1 MSDRTWRPRPAIRG
15 VAGLVAAC
23 SMVWMV
29 GAVGARTVQPVNP
42 RAIVAELQRRATVSS
57 QQYDGSLRV
66 TGADG
71 RTATKRW
78 IYERLGS
85 NGTSK
90 TVIRFTEPA
99 EVKGVALL
107 ILSYPDRAADQWMWT
122 PALSRDRRIA
132 TQDRR
137 TRFFGTDFSFED
149 LEERDAGRYE
159 YALDGEEPIDGT
171 SCWRIDAAPHAG
183 VRSQYTRSR
192 LWIRTS
198 DYTFAQID
206 NFAGDT
212 LTRRLTYHRIATVQG
227 VATARLID
235 VRDLSRGSQTTLTL
249 DTVTYNVPLD
259 KNQFTLAALGRR

>member
-1 MSDRTWRPRPAIRG
+1 MSDRMRRRWAAIRAA
-15 VAGLVAAC
+15 AGLVAAC
-23 SMVWMV
+23 SM
-29 GAVGARTVQPVNP
+29 AAPLRALTAPPVDP
-42 RAIVAELQRRATVSS
+42 RAVVAEMQRRATVDS
-57 QQYDGSLRV
+57 QRYEGALRV
-66 TGADG
+66 TDAGG
-71 RTATKRW
+71 RVSTKRW
-78 IYERLGS
+78 TYDRLGS

-107 ILSYPDRAADQWMWT
+107 IFNYADRPSDQWMWT
-122 PALSRDRRIA
+122 PALNRDRRIA

-149 LEERDAGRYE
+149 LEERDVGRYE
-159 YALDGEEPIDGT
+159 YVLGGEEPIDGT
-171 SCWRIDAAPHAG
+171 PCWRIDARPHGG

-212 LTRRLTYHRIATVQG
+212 LIRRLSYGHIGIVQG
-227 VATARLID
+227 IATARSID
-235 VRDLSRGSQTTLTL
+235 VRDLQRRSQTTLTL
-249 DTVTYNVPLD
+249 DTVTYNVSLD
-259 KNQFTLAALGRR
+259 KNQFTLAALGRW

>member
-1 MSDRTWRPRPAIRG
+1 MSDRMRGRWPALRA

-23 SMVWMV
+23 SV
-29 GAVGARTVQPVNP
+29 AAPLRARTALPVNP
-42 RAIVAELQRRATVSS
+42 RTVVAEMQRRATVGS
-57 QQYDGSLRV
+57 QQYEGSLRV
-66 TGADG
+66 TDAEG
-71 RTATKRW
+71 RVATKRW
-78 IYERLGS
+78 TYDRLGS

-107 ILSYPDRAADQWMWT
+107 IFSYADRASDEWMWT
-122 PALSRDRRIA
+122 PALNRDRRIA

-149 LEERDAGRYE
+149 LEERDVGRYE

-171 SCWRIDAAPHAG
+171 PCWRIDATPHEG

-192 LWIRTS
+192 LWIRTT
-198 DYTFAQID
+198 DYTFAQVD

-212 LTRRLTYHRIATVQG
+212 LIRRLRYSRIAIVQG
-227 VATARLID
+227 VATARSIE

-249 DTVTYNVPLD
+249 DTVTYNAPLD
-259 KNQFTLAALGRR
+259 KNHFTLAALGRW